1 MPQDENDEFQIYR
14 CNLGVVSLNLP
25 MIYQKSKRDNTEF
38 YKELD
43 YYMELG
49 RRIGKR
55 TAAYLGKLKA
65 SCDPLCFMEGGFDG
79 GNLNADDCI
88 APVLSKS
95 TISFGYGGLHELS
108 KLAIGKSLS
117 EDSSFAVDTMK
128 HINENLEKFKQE
140 DHLIWAIYG
149 TPGEQWLPL
158 ACEQFI
164 KEFGK
169 VKGVTDKGFFTNSFH
184 ICVEEDITPIDKINK
199 ESIFFPL
206 SKGGCICHIK
216 IPSIA
221 PEMNLGIKSI
231 IRHSMSLGMYQSVN
245 HAQNRCADCSHHWI
259 GDDSL
264 PDDENYKCPKCGS
277 TNVVGIRRMNGY
289 LGFSRTLMGKTKF
302 NDGKEKEFKLRKNL

>member
-1 MPQDENDEFQIYR
+1 
-14 CNLGVVSLNLP
+14 

-117 EDSSFAVDTMK
+117 ENSSFAVDTMK